1 MDSNQLIQ
9 QVKKIIYKNNNS
21 EFIELRY
28 SFIYSYIYVV
38 IYIDIYIYIRVLV
51 IYL

>member
-9 QVKKIIYKNNNS
+9 QVKKIIYKNNDS

-28 SFIYSYIYVV
+28 SFVFIYIYVV
-38 IYIDIYIYIRVLV
+38 IYIYSRLSYISLV
-51 IYL
+51 YA